1 MPRLTVISPVEMVR
15 LLERMGFRQVRQ
27 RGSHVRMAH
36 ADGRKTTVPLHSS
49 DLPRGTIR
57 AILSDV
63 GIPRGE
69 YECRVQNR

>member
-1 MPRLTVISPVEMVR
+1 MPRLTVISPAEMVR
-15 LLERMGFRQVRQ
+15 LLERMGFQQVRQ

-36 ADGRKTTVPLHSS
+36 ADGRKTTIPLHAR

-63 GIPRGE
+63 GMPRGE
-69 YECRVQNR
+69 YERRVQDR